1 MYVGTRLGFQPF
13 CEPAF
18 LETTRLTKSSLC
30 RPCRHR
36 LAYCWR
42 AGNLNLSSYAY
53 AYAYVQWGHRW
64 HKHEVIADRL
74 IVLSLCLCLCLWQ
87 HVLTGHRSD
96 ISISILPVKQT
107 RYHFSPYSA
116 SCRDNWRRYFHHSS
130 FNLLSGHLAPF
141 QQVLIA
147 LCSQFNRQSGEFW
160 DLVLTS
166 FNPTAIASYELEKVI
181 DRPKQT
187 PLNGFM
193 VAERKPLMWFL
204 SIALHIP
211 TRLYCVFCVISAR
224 KWALGCKLWP
234 QLYERPTSTSSFNLC
249 DFLTNFIWY
258 CSIYAG
264 HSLPVK
270 FFPKY
275 YFNKLCFELPQN

>member
-1 MYVGTRLGFQPF
+1 MRTAEHKHYH
-13 CEPAF
+13 
-18 LETTRLTKSSLC
+18 K
-30 RPCRHR
+30 
-36 LAYCWR
+36 
-42 AGNLNLSSYAY
+42 LSSY

-166 FNPTAIASYELEKVI
+166 FNPTAIASYELEKVTN
-181 DRPKQT
+181 RPKHTQWLCSSGT
-187 PLNGFM
+187 YTFNVIPQCCIAPPYD
-193 VAERKPLMWFL
+193 VWF
-204 SIALHIP
+204 S
-211 TRLYCVFCVISAR
+211 RQYISAR
-224 KWALGCKLWP
+224 KWALALKLWP
-234 QLYERPTSTSSFNLC
+234 
-249 DFLTNFIWY
+249 
-258 CSIYAG
+258 
-264 HSLPVK
+264 
-270 FFPKY
+270 
-275 YFNKLCFELPQN
+275 